1 MDFIKVDLNE
11 YDLSYEIQF
20 VSLMIVLLEP
30 YIRFDWKNGI
40 PMIYKKGGGIR
51 LLIEEGISL
60 KEYVYFIQHTFP
72 DIINNEIKS
81 IKDQF
86 IDERIKHHIFEYS
99 FLGPYHD
106 KVVRGL
112 KPSDKLILPSQYH
125 DCSDKSII
133 SKCDG
138 YYEIFKQMSQEEVE
152 EQKRY
157 YNIRQSLIE
166 NHIDTKKT
174 FLQDINIL
182 ESNIIYL
189 KEIKRINKRNGKIK
203 DVLQFLDNLQYI
215 Y

>member
-1 MDFIKVDLNE
+1 MDFIKVDLEE

-30 YIRFDWKNGI
+30 YIRFDWKNGM

-51 LLIEEGISL
+51 LLSEEGISP
-60 KEYVYFIQHTFP
+60 KEYIYFIQHTFP

-81 IKDQF
+81 IENHLG
-86 IDERIKHHIFEYS
+86 DERIKHQIFEYS
-99 FLGPYHD
+99 FIGPYHD
-106 KVVRGL
+106 KVLRGL
-112 KPSDKLILPSQYH
+112 KPSDKLILPGQYH
-125 DCSDKSII
+125 NCSDKSVI
-133 SKCDG
+133 SKCTG
-138 YYEIFKQMSQEEVE
+138 YYEIFKQMSQEEIE

-157 YNIRQSLIE
+157 YNIRQGFIE

-174 FLQDINIL
+174 FLRDIYDFENDIV
-182 ESNIIYL
+182 YL
-189 KEIKRINKRNGKIK
+189 NVIKKINRRNGKIN